1 MGEVL
6 TNNSLTVLK
15 RRYQAKDNE
24 GNVIETP
31 DEMWRRVAHN
41 VSGAELQYPGG
52 EELVAEMEEDF
63 YRVLSNL
70 EFIPNSPT
78 IMNAGRTLQ
87 MLSGCFVLPV
97 EDSMEGIFDTIKHTA
112 LVQKAGG
119 GTGFSFSRLR
129 PSGDPVGSTGGI
141 ASGPI
146 PFMHAYNAATEA
158 VKQGSTRRGAN
169 MGILRVDHPDIRRFI
184 NIKAE
189 EGSMINFNVSVAASD
204 SFMQAVAE
212 DGEYHL
218 INPRTGQAV
227 EVERARD
234 IFDLIVELAWKTGDP
249 GLVFLDRINADH
261 PNAYLGE
268 IESTNPCGE
277 QPLLPYES
285 CNLGSINLAR
295 MTHFDGRLSINWF
308 KLAYTCALAVRFL
321 DDVVSVNRYPLQEI
335 TDMTLATRRIGLG
348 VMGWADLLIQLGI
361 RYDSDEALLLA
372 SEVAEFIRRKVHQAS
387 SELAEERG
395 CYPAWS
401 GSTYAAAGRPMRN
414 TAPIT
419 IAPTGTIS
427 IIAGCSSGIEPL
439 YALAYTRRQ
448 VEVEMPDYNEALLRA
463 FQLEGWGDNGIARTM
478 ARIELLDG
486 SLQHLSYVPQYIKE
500 IFRVS
505 HDISPEWH
513 VRMQAAWQV
522 HVDNAV
528 SKTINF
534 PHYATIGDVEEAYLL
549 AYKLGCK
556 GITVYRD
563 GSKDNQVL
571 SSGNGQGRC
580 PECRATLKYQ
590 EGCFSCLDPACGW
603 GKCAV

>member
-1 MGEVL
+1 
-6 TNNSLTVLK
+6 LTVLK

-31 DEMWRRVAHN
+31 DEMWRRVARN
-41 VSGAELQYPGG
+41 VGGAELQYPGG
-52 EELVAEMEEDF
+52 EELAAGMEEDF
-63 YRVLSNL
+63 YRVMSDL
-70 EFIPNSPT
+70 EFVPNSPT
-78 IMNAGRTLQ
+78 IMNAGRPLQ

-97 EDSMEGIFDTIKHTA
+97 GDSMEEIFDTIKHTA

-129 PSGDPVGSTGGI
+129 PAGDAVGSTGGV
-141 ASGPI
+141 ASGPVT
-146 PFMHAYNAATEA
+146 FMHAYNAATEA

-184 NIKAE
+184 NIKAV
-189 EGSMINFNVSVAASD
+189 EGSMINFNVSVAATD
-204 SFMQAVAE
+204 LFMGAVLG
-212 DGEYHL
+212 DGEYPL
-218 INPRTGQAV
+218 VNPRTGL
-227 EVERARD
+227 EVATERARD

-295 MTHFDGRLSINWF
+295 MVHFDTRRAINWW

-321 DDVVSVNRYPLQEI
+321 DNVISVNRYPLQEI

-361 RYDSDEALLLA
+361 RYDSGEALALA
-372 SEVAEFIRRKVHQAS
+372 SEVARFIRTKVHQAS

-395 CYPAWS
+395 CYPAWG
-401 GSTYAAAGRPMRN
+401 GSTYATAGRPMRN

-439 YALAYTRRQ
+439 YDLAYVRRQ
-448 VEVEMPDYNEALLRA
+448 VETVMLDYNAALVHAL
-463 FQLEGWGDNGIARTM
+463 QLEGWTDTAIERTM
-478 ARIELLDG
+478 LRIAGPE
-486 SLQHLSYVPQYIKE
+486 SLQDLSCIPQRIKE
-500 IFRVS
+500 VFRTA

-513 VRMQAAWQV
+513 VRMQAAFQTYT
-522 HVDNAV
+522 DNAV

-534 PHYATIGDVEEAYLL
+534 PHEATVDDVDRAYRM
-549 AYKLGCK
+549 AYELGCK
-556 GITVYRD
+556 GITIYRD

-571 SSGNGQGRC
+571 SSGNGYGHC
-580 PECRATLKYQ
+580 PECQAALKYQ
-590 EGCFSCLDPACGW
+590 EGCFSCSDPACGW